1 MNCPLIGEC
10 IGCNFFVCFV
20 LDCVVFCVSVYFS
33 KCAVS
38 VVLTLPHFSRM
49 SVVCLTAEL
58 IILVC
63 IFTAINRNYDAGCVL
78 FKVINRY
85 ISETIKRF
93 LNCKYPVCLRV
104 YFIIIIIIR
113 SNGNGAY

>member
-1 MNCPLIGEC
+1 MNALAAISLF
-10 IGCNFFVCFV
+10 IFV
-20 LDCVVFCVSVYFS
+20 LVC
-33 KCAVS
+33 
-38 VVLTLPHFSRM
+38 
-49 SVVCLTAEL
+49 VVCLCVGLFFKMCCFCCFDTAAFQPNVCCVFDCRV

-93 LNCKYPVCLRV
+93 LNCKNPVCLRV
-104 YFIIIIIIR
+104 YFIIIIR
-113 SNGNGAY
+113 SNNNGAC

>member
-10 IGCNFFVCFV
+10 IDCNFFVY
-20 LDCVVFCVSVYFS
+20 FCVSL
-33 KCAVS
+33 CC
-38 VVLTLPHFSRM
+38 VLCVGLFFKMCCFRCFDTASFQPN
-49 SVVCLTAEL
+49 VCCVFDCRV

-93 LNCKYPVCLRV
+93 LNCKNPVCLRV
-104 YFIIIIIIR
+104 YFIIIIIR
-113 SNGNGAY
+113 SNNNGAC